1 MKRTDRGRMA
11 GMKTL
16 FSRILLAQVVA
27 VVLALLVV
35 TVITR
40 ASLTHGFRGFLEQ
53 QEAIVLQS
61 VAPTLTALYE
71 ARGSWAF
78 LRDNPSAWQRIWRSS
93 VNPGGGPPDSA
104 GPRSGR
110 GRLRDEAAAAG
121 VDIGDASLRGL
132 RAPDRR
138 VLRDRLFLLDAGR
151 AHVAGAEFEDP
162 EAVALEPLEVNGAV
176 VGWIGFEP
184 MGSVLPPE
192 AARFLGGQLRITG
205 LALGL
210 GLLVA
215 AALAWW
221 LARTVSRPVQRLGH
235 TVTRLSEGDY
245 AARAGDS
252 GRDEIGTL
260 GTRVDRL
267 AATLEQNRTARQR
280 WIADIAHELRT
291 PVAVLK
297 GEIEAV
303 ADGVRE
309 ADSAMLASLAE
320 EINHLAALI
329 DDLQALALA
338 DAGALNVVKEPLRLG
353 PLVEQVADAFRHR
366 LADRGITLEVRVEG
380 GVTAT
385 ADPQRLRQLL
395 HNLLEN
401 SARYVEDDGRVRLTL
416 SGDTGALLV
425 LEDSGPGVD
434 DAQLP
439 QLFERFFRV
448 EGSRSRATGGAG
460 LGLAICRNIVEAHG
474 GAITAGHSE
483 LGGLAIRV
491 GLPE

>member
-1 MKRTDRGRMA
+1 
-11 GMKTL
+11 MKTL

-53 QEAIVLQS
+53 QEATVLQN
-61 VAPTLTALYE
+61 VAPTLIGLYE
-71 ARGSWAF
+71 QRGSWSF
-78 LRDNPSAWQRIWRSS
+78 LRGNSAAWQRIWRSS
-93 VNPGGGPPDSA
+93 VNPGGGPPDGA

-110 GRLRDEAAAAG
+110 GRMRDEAAVGGAAA
-121 VDIGDASLRGL
+121 DDPQLRWL

-138 VLRDRLFLLDAGR
+138 LLRDRLFLLDAAR
-151 AHVAGAEFEDP
+151 APVAGAPVADLQS
-162 EAVALEPLEVNGAV
+162 VALEPLELNGAV

-192 AARFLGGQLRITG
+192 AARFLGGQLRISA

-221 LARTVSRPVQRLGH
+221 LARTVSRPVQQLGR

-245 AARAGDS
+245 AARAGRH
-252 GRDEIGTL
+252 GRDEIGAL
-260 GTRVDRL
+260 GARVDRL
-267 AATLEQNRTARQR
+267 AATLQQNRTARRR

-297 GEIEAV
+297 GEIEAL
-303 ADGVRE
+303 ADGVRK
-309 ADSAMLASLAE
+309 ADGAMLGSLAE
-320 EINHLAALI
+320 EIDHLATLV

-338 DAGALNVVKEPLRLG
+338 DAGALNVVKEPLRLAE
-353 PLVEQVADAFRHR
+353 LIEQIAESFRDR
-366 LADRGITLEVRVEG
+366 LANRGITLELQLERDLTV
-380 GVTAT
+380 T

-401 SARYVEDDGRVRLTL
+401 SVRYVEDDGRVRLTL
-416 SGDTGALLV
+416 SGGPGVGLV
-425 LEDSGPGVD
+425 LDDSGPGVD
-434 DAQLP
+434 EALLP
-439 QLFERFFRV
+439 QLFDRFFRV

-474 GAITAGHSE
+474 GTIEAAHSE
-483 LGGLAIRV
+483 LGGLAIRI